1 MGASSLW
8 TKEREAVP
16 CLQNRLQSCVHQGT
30 LFTQFCSSIAGA
42 LVFPFNAP
50 QLSRVMYAGRIHT
63 VCDSDSSWCAVTASK
78 IFKAYT
84 ADLLLQPKMP
94 GFGLSKTLA
103 AAG

>member
-63 VCDSDSSWCAVTASK
+63 VCDSDSSCVRSQRRKSLRHTQLTYCFSPK
-78 IFKAYT
+78 CL
-84 ADLLLQPKMP
+84 DLD
-94 GFGLSKTLA
+94 
-103 AAG
+103 